1 MREGNNPEKNK
12 GEKNILKPHRV
23 LVTFYIPD
31 NKDEFYNEMDTVLD
45 KCLQTLTQTINAE
58 TTNITLI
65 NNNSSKKVNA
75 VIDKYIHLIDKH
87 VLYSENKGKVYA
99 VLNEVRGVFEPFVT
113 ITDADILFYNGWEKA
128 VFETFQKFPLA
139 GVVSPMPLP
148 YLTFYFNHN
157 VFGFN
162 TLQSKI
168 KYGKYV
174 ADEDINLYIQGTNLP
189 NLVERKT
196 KYNWDEKQIVIQDKD
211 AMAVVGAY
219 HVVSTYR
226 TAQFRNC
233 YSFPDLK
240 FRNSYEEYFIDS
252 LAEANGLWRL
262 STLKTYA
269 YHIGNKID
277 NVVLNHDYIPKDK
290 MDKSIFNSI
299 VMKNKQSKLVAS
311 IRALMG
317 RFFIKFLWNK

>member
-1 MREGNNPEKNK
+1 VRQGNNPEKSK
-12 GEKNILKPHRV
+12 EEKNILKPHRV
-23 LVTFYIPD
+23 VVVFYIPD
-31 NKDEFYNEMDTVLD
+31 NDADFHSESDAVLD
-45 KCLQTLTQTINAE
+45 KCLQTLTQTINPE
-58 TTNITLI
+58 TTNITLL
-65 NNNSSKKVNA
+65 NNNSSKKINA
-75 VIDKYIHLIDKH
+75 VIDKYIHLIDKY
-87 VLYSENKGKVYA
+87 VIYSENKGKVYA
-99 VLNEVRGVFEPFVT
+99 VLNEVRGVYEPFVT

-128 VFETFQKFPLA
+128 VFETFRQFPLA

-157 VFGFN
+157 IFGFN
-162 TLQSKI
+162 TLKGNI

-174 ADEDINLYIQGTNLP
+174 DDHDIDLYLKGTNLP
-189 NLVERKT
+189 NLTERKT
-196 KYNWDEKQIVIQDKD
+196 QQSWKEKQIVLQNKEYT
-211 AMAVVGAY
+211 AVVGAY

-226 TAQFRNC
+226 TEQFRNC

-240 FRNSYEEYFIDS
+240 FKNSYEERFIDC
-252 LAEANGLWRL
+252 LAEANGLFRL

-277 NVVLNHDYIPKDK
+277 SVVQDHDYTSKDTIEK
-290 MDKSIFNSI
+290 SFFDKII
-299 VMKNKQSKLVAS
+299 MKNKQSRVVIF

>member
-12 GEKNILKPHRV
+12 EEKNILKPHRV
-23 LVTFYIPD
+23 LVVFYIPD
-31 NKDEFYNEMDTVLD
+31 SDEDFYREMDSVLD
-45 KCLQTLTQTINAE
+45 KCLQTLTQTINTE

-65 NNNSSKKVNA
+65 NNNSSARINA

-87 VLYSENKGKVYA
+87 VIYNENKGKVYA

-128 VFETFQKFPLA
+128 VFETFKQFPLA

-157 VFGFN
+157 IFGFN
-162 TLQSKI
+162 TLKGKI

-174 ADEDINLYIQGTNLP
+174 ADEDIDLYLQGTNLP

-196 KYNWDEKQIVIQDKD
+196 QYNWREKQLVLQNKD
-211 AMAVVGAY
+211 YTAVVGAY

-226 TAQFRNC
+226 TEQFRNC

-240 FRNSYEEYFIDS
+240 FKNSYEEYFIDS
-252 LAEANGLWRL
+252 LAEANGLMRL
-262 STLKTYA
+262 STLKTHA

-277 NVVLNHDYIPKDK
+277 SVVQHHDYAPKEK
-290 MDKSIFNSI
+290 IEKSFFDGI
-299 VMKNKQSKLVAS
+299 VMKNKQSKIVIF

-317 RFFIKFLWNK
+317 RFFIKFLWNR

>member
-12 GEKNILKPHRV
+12 EEKNILKPHRV
-23 LVTFYIPD
+23 MIVFYIPD
-31 NKDEFYNEMDTVLD
+31 SQEDFYREMDSVLD
-45 KCLQTLTQTINAE
+45 KCLQTLTQTINTE

-75 VIDKYIHLIDKH
+75 VIDKYLHLIDKH
-87 VLYSENKGKVYA
+87 VVYNENKGKVYA

-128 VFETFQKFPLA
+128 VFETFRQFPLA

-157 VFGFN
+157 IFGFN
-162 TLQSKI
+162 TLKGKI

-174 ADEDINLYIQGTNLP
+174 ADEDIDLYIQGTNLP

-196 KYNWDEKQIVIQDKD
+196 QYNWCEKQLVLQNKDCTAVI
-211 AMAVVGAY
+211 GAY

-226 TAQFRNC
+226 TEQFRNC

-240 FRNSYEEYFIDS
+240 FKNSYEEYFIDS
-252 LAEANGLWRL
+252 LAEANGLFRL
-262 STLKTYA
+262 STLHTYA

-277 NVVLNHDYIPKDK
+277 SIVRNHDYVPRDK
-290 MDKSIFNSI
+290 IEKSFFDGI
-299 VMKNKQSKLVAS
+299 VMKNKQSRIIIF